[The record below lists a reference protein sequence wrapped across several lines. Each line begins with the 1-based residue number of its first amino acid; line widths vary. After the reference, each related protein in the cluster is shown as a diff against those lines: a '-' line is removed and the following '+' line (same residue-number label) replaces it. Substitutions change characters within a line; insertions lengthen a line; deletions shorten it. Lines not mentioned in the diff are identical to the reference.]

1 MSKDF
6 YYTSFPAGYHTF
18 MNDQLYL
25 NDHTLEESVH
35 IGTLQMAGNFTHILL
50 TPYWGNVDLLYEEKF
65 FYELYNKNVPLV
77 TFLES
82 SKNYEMIHSQ
92 EIILEDHEF
101 LGFRKRIENKAYA
114 FVNLKDNLYL
124 YCRFFKK
131 V

>member
-1 MSKDF
+1 MSKSF

-25 NDHTLEESVH
+25 NDHNLEESIH

-50 TPYWGNVDLLYEEKF
+50 TPCWGNVDLLYEEKF
-65 FYELYNKNVPLV
+65 FYELCNKNVPL
-77 TFLES
+77 TIFLKS
-82 SKNYEMIHSQ
+82 SENYEMIYSQ
-92 EIILEDHEF
+92 EITFEYHEF
-101 LGFRKRIENKAYA
+101 LEFKKKIENKAYA

-124 YCRFFKK
+124 YCRFFRK